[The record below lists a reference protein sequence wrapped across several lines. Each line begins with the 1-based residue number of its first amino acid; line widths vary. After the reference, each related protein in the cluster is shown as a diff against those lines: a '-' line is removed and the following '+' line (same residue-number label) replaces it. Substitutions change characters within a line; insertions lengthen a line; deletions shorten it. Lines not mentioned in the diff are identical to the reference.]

1 VLQREREREMR
12 GLGVTAVMVTTQFVE
27 VGMNTILKAAMSRG
41 MSNFV
46 FVVYSNALAIFVL
59 LAASIIFYRFT
70 YSSAPTLLTQ
80 QLLCTAQYCSN
91 FNIFF
96 YFDLQ
101 KKKSSSSNFFSFV

>member
-1 VLQREREREMR
+1 MR

-70 YSSAPTLLTQ
+70 YSSTPTLLTQ
-80 QLLCTAQYCSN
+80 QLLCTAQYSSLT
-91 FNIFF
+91 FLF